1 MHYHIILERFQLTR
15 SRGAWPVAVRK
26 SIHYL
31 KNFNSHAHVERDR
44 RNALHLTSWILFQL
58 TRSRGAWPSFVS
70 IVFHVLKFQLT
81 RSRGAWR
88 YWKMLPVLTLHF
100 NSHAHVERDL
110 LNFYHL
116 LCVII
121 STHTLTWSVTGM
133 GFWRSLLK
141 IHFNSH
147 AHVERDEIVRNW
159 INAQSISTHT
169 LTWSVT
175 GIISSS
181 YLLIYAFQL
190 TRSRGAWLQNCNYL
204 LWQYHFNSH
213 AHVERD
219 IIGI

>member
-1 MHYHIILERFQLTR
+1 M
-15 SRGAWPVAVRK
+15 
-26 SIHYL
+26 
-31 KNFNSHAHVERDR
+31 
-44 RNALHLTSWILFQL
+44 
-58 TRSRGAWPSFVS
+58 
-70 IVFHVLKFQLT
+70 
-81 RSRGAWR
+81 
-88 YWKMLPVLTLHF
+88 
-100 NSHAHVERDL
+100 
-110 LNFYHL
+110 
-116 LCVII
+116 II

-219 IIGI
+219 AKPKQNIVKKGIFQLTRSRGAWLLVLEGFSMFLHFNSHAHVERDQWALLAWPNFSISTHTLTWSVTRNALHLTSWILFQLTRSRGAWHIY

>member
-100 NSHAHVERDL
+100 NSHAHVERD
-110 LNFYHL
+110 
-116 LCVII
+116 
-121 STHTLTWSVTGM
+121 
-133 GFWRSLLK
+133 
-141 IHFNSH
+141 
-147 AHVERDEIVRNW
+147 EIVRNW

>member
-81 RSRGAWR
+81 RSRGAW
-88 YWKMLPVLTLHF
+88 PVRVL
-100 NSHAHVERDL
+100 
-110 LNFYHL
+110 
-116 LCVII
+116 
-121 STHTLTWSVTGM
+121 
-133 GFWRSLLK
+133 
-141 IHFNSH
+141 
-147 AHVERDEIVRNW
+147 
-159 INAQSISTHT
+159 SISFDK
-169 LTWSVT
+169 V
-175 GIISSS
+175 
-181 YLLIYAFQL
+181 FQL
-190 TRSRGAWLQNCNYL
+190 TRSRGAWLTQL
-204 LWQYHFNSH
+204 LSSIMRDNFNSH

-219 IIGI
+219 GYGILKEFTQNSFQLTRSRGAWRNC